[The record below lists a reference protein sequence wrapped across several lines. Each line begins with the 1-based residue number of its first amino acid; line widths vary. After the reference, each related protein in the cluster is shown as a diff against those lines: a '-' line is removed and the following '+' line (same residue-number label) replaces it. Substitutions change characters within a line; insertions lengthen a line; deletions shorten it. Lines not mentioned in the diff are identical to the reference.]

1 MPFLVDVYN
10 ALQSYLS
17 LLDVLGPRVSTQ
29 KLRDFT
35 LVHVGSQSRNCP
47 LARRAP
53 AAYATCTDVGTLMGK
68 SFAWMFVILVLIL
81 VDYNEFRSV
90 LLLGFVLLT
99 QYCAGDKIEKSE
111 MDWACGAY
119 G

>member
-1 MPFLVDVYN
+1 
-10 ALQSYLS
+10 
-17 LLDVLGPRVSTQ
+17 
-29 KLRDFT
+29 
-35 LVHVGSQSRNCP
+35 
-47 LARRAP
+47 
-53 AAYATCTDVGTLMGK
+53 MGK